1 MWHYTYYHHLPTTYH
16 LPPTT
21 YHLPPTTYHL
31 PPTTYH
37 LLPTP
42 TTHYLLWQVW
52 HSAHWRPQRS
62 ALGVRKVLLFF
73 GQKFAPKLIMFTC
86 LTVRHAG
93 LEP

>member
-1 MWHYTYYHHLPTTYH
+1 
-16 LPPTT
+16 
-21 YHLPPTTYHL
+21 
-31 PPTTYH
+31 
-37 LLPTP
+37 
-42 TTHYLLWQVW
+42 QVW